1 MTQSFLL
8 IFISITIATAG
19 QLLLKVGMDQVGQIG
34 FESLGYLLPTLT
46 RMFTNPLIMVGLV
59 CYAFSALGWLAVLS
73 RLDLSYAYPMLAIMY
88 VLIPLASRI
97 FLGEAIPP
105 LRWLGIFVVV
115 LGVIIVSRT

>member
-1 MTQSFLL
+1 MTQSFVL

-19 QLLLKVGMDQVGQIG
+19 QLLLKIGMDQVGQIG
-34 FESLGYLLPTLT
+34 FENLNHLLPTLIQI
-46 RMFTNPLIMVGLV
+46 FTTPVILVGLL
-59 CYAFSALGWLAVLS
+59 CYVFSALGWLAVLS

-105 LRWLGIFVVV
+105 LRWLGIIVVV
-115 LGVIIVSRT
+115 VGVLIVSRT